1 MANEIESMG
10 LVDFL
15 SDALNST
22 ILADAESVESL
33 KNTIV
38 DYGDEN
44 LDFLL
49 SDESGKKHEI
59 SIPKLAVAPLPLLR
73 IQEAQFEVS
82 GSMQIQED
90 KSTIRRVVDRARLS
104 KTLRIYQDPQ
114 SSSSKS
120 TATTTL
126 GVKINVKMAQSDMPA
141 GLSNLLQLAAN
152 SIQVK
157 Q

>member
-90 KSTIRRVVDRARLS
+90 KSTIRRVDRARLS
-104 KTLRIYQDPQ
+104 KTLRIYHDPQ
-114 SSSSKS
+114 NSSLKS
-120 TATTTL
+120 TTTTTL

>member
-22 ILADAESVESL
+22 ILADADSVESL

-82 GSMQIQED
+82 GSLQIQED
-90 KSTIRRVVDRARLS
+90 KNVIHRLDRVRLS
-104 KTLRIYQDPQ
+104 KTLRIYHTPQ
-114 SSSSKS
+114 SPSSTS
-120 TATTTL
+120 TTTTTL

>member
-1 MANEIESMG
+1 MANEIESIG

-59 SIPKLAVAPLPLLR
+59 FVR
-73 IQEAQFEVS
+73 H
-82 GSMQIQED
+82 
-90 KSTIRRVVDRARLS
+90 
-104 KTLRIYQDPQ
+104 
-114 SSSSKS
+114 
-120 TATTTL
+120 
-126 GVKINVKMAQSDMPA
+126 
-141 GLSNLLQLAAN
+141 
-152 SIQVK
+152 
-157 Q
+157 

>member
-49 SDESGKKHEI
+49 SDESGKKH
-59 SIPKLAVAPLPLLR
+59 IPKLAVAPLPLLR

-90 KSTIRRVVDRARLS
+90 KSTIRRVDRARLS
-104 KTLRIYQDPQ
+104 KTLRIYHDPQ
-114 SSSSKS
+114 NSSLKS
-120 TATTTL
+120 TTTTTL

>member
-73 IQEAQFEVS
+73 IQEAEFEVS
-82 GSMQIQED
+82 GSMEIHED
-90 KSTIRRVVDRARLS
+90 KSSIRRMDRARLS
-104 KTLRIYQDPQ
+104 KTLRIYHSPQ
-114 SSSSKS
+114 SSTSKS
-120 TATTTL
+120 ATTTTL
-126 GVKINVKMAQSDMPA
+126 SVKINVKMAQSDMPA